1 MNCPSVSDSNDLLV
15 DFVVLFNFS
24 LLVLESF
31 HSSYIA
37 EHFFANLN
45 ETAFFLHILLVE
57 SCGDSSETTSNEN

>member
-15 DFVVLFNFS
+15 NFVVLFNFS

-45 ETAFFLHILLVE
+45 EAAFFLQILLVE
-57 SCGDSSETTSNEN
+57 SYCDYSETTSNEH